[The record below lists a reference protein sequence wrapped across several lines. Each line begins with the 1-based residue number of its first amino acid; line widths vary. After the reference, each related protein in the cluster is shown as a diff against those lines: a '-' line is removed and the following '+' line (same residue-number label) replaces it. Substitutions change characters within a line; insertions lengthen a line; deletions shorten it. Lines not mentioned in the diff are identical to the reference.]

1 MATKTQCPVCDSA
14 DTTLCISLNDV
25 PVYCNVLYPTL
36 SEAVAAPRGD
46 ITLMFCRDC
55 GHLFNGTFDARK
67 IDYSLE
73 YENSLHYSGR
83 FQEYA
88 QGLAAD
94 LTERHALHN
103 KSIVEIACGKGDFL
117 AHICRLGG
125 NRGFGFDP
133 SYEPGR
139 QDQQTLGNVE
149 IVQDY
154 YSDKYADIDVDLL
167 CCRHALEHID
177 NPRQFL
183 DIVRKAVSRNDAAV
197 LYFEVPNSMYTL
209 RDMGI
214 WDIIY
219 EHCGYFCENSLAR
232 VFTETGFSIDRLN
245 ESFGKQFLSI
255 ETRPGARGGYSGQTR
270 TPLASVAEHADAF
283 ERRYAE
289 KLATWKGR
297 LEEFATQGKR
307 VVVWGAGSKGV
318 TFLNV
323 LKAGNQVDSI
333 VDLNPHKHA
342 KYVPGTGHRVV
353 SPDYLKEYR
362 PDIVIVMNPIY
373 KDEIGDMISGMGID
387 ARIIVE

>member
-1 MATKTQCPVCDSA
+1 MAIKTQCPVCESG
-14 DTTLCISLNDV
+14 DTALCISLNDV

-36 SEAVAAPRGD
+36 EQSLQAPRGD
-46 ITLMFCRDC
+46 INLVFCREC
-55 GHLFNGTFDARK
+55 GHLFNGTFDSQK

-88 QGLAAD
+88 EALAED
-94 LTERHALHN
+94 LTQRHDLHN

-117 AHICRLGG
+117 VHICRLGA

-133 SYEPGR
+133 SYER
-139 QDQQTLGNVE
+139 DRHSDEALGDVR

-154 YSDKYADIDVDLL
+154 YSDEYADIDVDLL
-167 CCRHALEHID
+167 CCRHALEHIET
-177 NPRQFL
+177 PRQFL
-183 DIVRKAVSRNDAAV
+183 DIVRKAVGNNDEAV

-209 RDMGI
+209 RDLGI

-232 VFTETGFSIDRLN
+232 AFSESGFAVHRLG

-255 ETRPGARGGYSGQTR
+255 ETSPAAKGKHNGQTW
-270 TPLASVAEHADAF
+270 TPVASVAEHADAF
-283 ERRYAE
+283 EHRYAE
-289 KLATWKGR
+289 KLATWKKR
-297 LEEFATQGKR
+297 LEQFGGQGNR

-323 LKAGNQVDSI
+323 LKAGDEVDSI
-333 VDLNPHKHA
+333 VDLNPHKQG

-373 KDEIGDMISGMGID
+373 KDEIAAMVAKMGVD